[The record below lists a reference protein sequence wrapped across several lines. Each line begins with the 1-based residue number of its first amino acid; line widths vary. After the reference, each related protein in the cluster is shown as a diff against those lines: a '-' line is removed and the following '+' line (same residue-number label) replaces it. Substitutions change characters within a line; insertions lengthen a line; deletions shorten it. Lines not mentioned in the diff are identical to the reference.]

1 MEAFYALSLYG
12 QLRRLHKLAS
22 KALDA
27 YDLVKPRLFLQGF
40 SDTITFRVDT
50 ADKQRFLLRIHR
62 PTNKTEAMVRS
73 EMLWLQALQQEP
85 DMAVP
90 CPIPTR
96 NGDLLT
102 VTSINEVPEPR
113 MSVLL
118 RWMSGR
124 FLDSKLTPEYLE
136 KVGIFI
142 ARLQNSGARFQA
154 PEGFVRGRLD
164 HLCGNPPGLS
174 EAQARQQIDNPHD
187 EEQAIRMISDFYS
200 PGDGRRVETLIHHI
214 RGIQR
219 LIGQGPETF
228 GLIHGDLH
236 QEHYFFE
243 RSQVRAIDFD
253 DCGYGYYVYDLA
265 VTLLSLGNRWGSAE
279 MRASLLAG
287 YRSVRPLSVEHEQ
300 YLNTFIDLRELQMLI
315 WMIEMRDNPAFV
327 NIWEKKALNSL
338 NHIQKA
344 VEQL

>member
-1 MEAFYALSLYG
+1 MQAFYDLTLYG
-12 QLRRLHKLAS
+12 QLRRLHKLIH
-22 KALDA
+22 KALA
-27 YDLVKPRLFLQGF
+27 EYDLARPRLLLMGF
-40 SDTITFRVDT
+40 GDNITFRVDT

-62 PTNKTEAMVRS
+62 PTNKTAAMVRS

-85 DMAVP
+85 GMVVP
-90 CPIPTR
+90 CPVPTR

-102 VTSINEVPEPR
+102 VTSVDEVPEPR

-118 RWMSGR
+118 RWISGR

-136 KVGIFI
+136 KVGIFM

-164 HLCGNPPGLS
+164 NLYGKPHGMS
-174 EAQARQQIDNPHD
+174 EALARQQIDNPDD
-187 EEQAIRMISDFYS
+187 EAKALQLISEFCS
-200 PGDGRRVETLIHHI
+200 PGDVRRVETLIQHI
-214 RGIQR
+214 RGVQR

-236 QEHYFFE
+236 QENYLFE

-253 DCGYGYYVYDLA
+253 DCGYGYYLYDLA
-265 VTLLSLGNRWGSAE
+265 VTLLNLGNRWGIAE
-279 MRASLLAG
+279 LRAGLLAG
-287 YRSVRPLSVEHEQ
+287 YRSVRPLPVEHEQ

-315 WMIEMRDNPAFV
+315 WMIEMRENPAFV
-327 NIWEKKALNSL
+327 NTWEKNARNSL
-338 NHIQKA
+338 SHIKKV